1 MKFKYTKKNT
11 KLNDE
16 TILQKRNFDKVL
28 NEFNVATSPKSFWNK
43 NTYAIS
49 FFSVVSIVASSVFLF
64 KNYSSNKGFEK
75 IETSQKQ
82 LVLQIENKNDL
93 KPIAIQGNIHTSPA
107 KENVIEKENVVNEI
121 EVKNESAQENQ
132 SVQAKKMNFAYQN
145 HNLSDNTVPTE
156 QNNDVSIL
164 VNSVDIH
171 NFLKDTQVKNW
182 TVITLKEIPDNQI
195 KQIVLALNDEIV
207 EFKGNVLDGNARR
220 SVLKAKGN
228 DDIVLK
234 IKYIDKEGVE
244 KEFQLNKKVQTSK
257 SSF

>member
-1 MKFKYTKKNT
+1 MKFNYTKKNT
-11 KLNDE
+11 KLNYE

-49 FFSVVSIVASSVFLF
+49 FFSVVAIVASSVFLF
-64 KNYSSNKGFEK
+64 NNNSSNKGFEK

-121 EVKNESAQENQ
+121 EVKNESALENQ
-132 SVQAKKMNFAYQN
+132 SVQAKKLNFTYQN
-145 HNLSDNTVPTE
+145 YNLSDNDVFTE

-164 VNSVDIH
+164 VNSVEIQ
-171 NFLKDTQVKNW
+171 NILKDSQVKTW
-182 TVITLKEIPDNQI
+182 TNISLKEIPDNQI
-195 KQIVLALNDEIV
+195 IKTILAVNDEIT
-207 EFKGNVLDGNARR
+207 EFKGNILDGNARR
-220 SVLKAKGN
+220 LVLKAKGN
-228 DDIVLK
+228 DEIIFKV
-234 IKYIDKEGVE
+234 KYLNKEGTE
-244 KEFQLNKKVQTSK
+244 KEFQINKKVQISK

>member
-1 MKFKYTKKNT
+1 M
-11 KLNDE
+11 
-16 TILQKRNFDKVL
+16 
-28 NEFNVATSPKSFWNK
+28 
-43 NTYAIS
+43 
-49 FFSVVSIVASSVFLF
+49 
-64 KNYSSNKGFEK
+64 
-75 IETSQKQ
+75 
-82 LVLQIENKNDL
+82 
-93 KPIAIQGNIHTSPA
+93 
-107 KENVIEKENVVNEI
+107 EKENVVNEI

>member
-1 MKFKYTKKNT
+1 MKFNYTKKNT

-49 FFSVVSIVASSVFLF
+49 FFSVVAIVASSVFLF
-64 KNYSSNKGFEK
+64 NNNSSNKGFEK

-244 KEFQLNKKVQTSK
+244 KEFQINKKVQTSK